1 MISGLNWRHGILIG
15 LLIAGM
21 AVPLFLD
28 PIPQNLRYHSFA
40 DTTTFLGIPN
50 CINVVSNLSFL
61 IVGILGLWSSRSKGF
76 VLNSPDSR
84 LAYNIFFIG
93 VIFVGVGSGY
103 YHVHPTNATL
113 VWDRLPMTVSFMAL
127 LAMITGDCMSPNI
140 GKALLWPLIGIGV
153 GSIGYWYGTELW
165 AVGDLRPY
173 GVVQFLPMVLIP
185 VILSL
190 FGTRSLRS
198 PFLWA
203 TLGTYLL
210 AKVVEF
216 FDPELYAITG
226 FMSGHSLKHII
237 AALAI
242 GWVILACQ
250 KRERRLTDSTGW

>member
-1 MISGLNWRHGILIG
+1 MISRLNWNQGILIA
-15 LLIAGM
+15 LLAAGM
-21 AVPLFLD
+21 AVPLFMD
-28 PIPQNLRYHSFA
+28 PIPQNPHYHAFA
-40 DTTTFLGIPN
+40 DTRTFLGIPN
-50 CINVVSNLSFL
+50 FFNVTSNLPFM
-61 IVGILGLWSSRSKGF
+61 IVGILGWFASRSKGF
-76 VLNSPDSR
+76 VLDSTDMR
-84 LAYNIFFIG
+84 LAYHLFCVG
-93 VIFVGVGSGY
+93 VIFVGVGSAY
-103 YHVHPTNATL
+103 YHVHPSNSTL

-127 LAMITGDCMSPNI
+127 LAMIIADCVSPRI

-173 GVVQFLPMVLIP
+173 GVVQFLPMLLIP
-185 VILSL
+185 VMLGF

-216 FDPELYAITG
+216 FDVELYAITG

-237 AALAI
+237 AALATA
-242 GWVILACQ
+242 WVILAC
-250 KRERRLTDSTGW
+250 KKSSLKF